1 MVECPLILSSAL
13 LIYIN
18 AWTIVLQTCCANG
31 PFIYF
36 SDCGPLQKYHFCF
49 CLLTE
54 TSSCSLRQYLHAF
67 KGLGSAATLQDAG
80 ADSVDRNYETFK
92 WSDGRFI
99 ANCPHHFGPLSMSLE
114 TQETGLCC
122 LFLIY
127 LLLIQMCTQPWVIAS
142 DFNMLDVSSWKHAYL
157 CFSVD

>member
-1 MVECPLILSSAL
+1 MKLIKWWSAHSYYHL
-13 LIYIN
+13 LCLFILMHELLFCKH
-18 AWTIVLQTCCANG
+18 VVPMG
-31 PFIYF
+31 PSFT
-36 SDCGPLQKYHFCF
+36 SVTVALCRKYHFCF

-127 LLLIQMCTQPWVIAS
+127 LLLIQMCTQP
-142 DFNMLDVSSWKHAYL
+142 
-157 CFSVD
+157 